1 MSQIAPRHTREELQK
16 VFVLHPAEGKYIDP
30 VKLLQYLER
39 FATILAEH
47 TAIPGLEP
55 VKTELARGQRL
66 NCLAMIQAI
75 KEEMSHARPDQ

>member
-1 MSQIAPRHTREELQK
+1 MTRSSPTHTREELRN

-30 VKLLQYLER
+30 VKLLQYLEG

-47 TAIPGLEP
+47 TATPGLEP

-66 NCLAMIQAI
+66 NCLALIQAI
-75 KEEMSHARPDQ
+75 TEEMSHA